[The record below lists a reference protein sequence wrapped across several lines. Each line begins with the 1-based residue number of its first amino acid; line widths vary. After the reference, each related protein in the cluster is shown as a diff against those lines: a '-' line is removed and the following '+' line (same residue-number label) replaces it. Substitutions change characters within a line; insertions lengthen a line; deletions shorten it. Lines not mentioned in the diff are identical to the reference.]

1 MEHVLTQWDAFMKTA
16 LDSGKA
22 LEALNLKLIEQLSK
36 KQMELASSAFEASN
50 KWAAAMGEVKALP
63 ELFALQSK
71 LASEYSAKMIAAAR
85 ETADLLT
92 ASRDEY
98 KVWFEKGFQVISA
111 QAEASVP
118 KATARK
124 AA

>member
-1 MEHVLTQWDAFMKTA
+1 MEHVLTQWDAIMKTA

-111 QAEASVP
+111 QAEASIP

>member
-1 MEHVLTQWDAFMKTA
+1 MEHVLTQWDAIMKTA